1 MHGFVP
7 RGGVSIFSRIDAT
20 SIEFYAKL
28 FESSSVAKK
37 IRIEEEGVAECW

>member
-20 SIEFYAKL
+20 SIEFMRNFLRAVVLQKRYEL
-28 FESSSVAKK
+28 KK
-37 IRIEEEGVAECW
+37 KELAECW